1 MGLDSVIWGVRLW
14 IWLYLIVSIFAV
26 IGSFAYWFKETIKK
40 HYFKTKFPEK
50 VIKVVIHYKSNLY
63 RIYWRIVPDNKCFV
77 IEKKAYNYDDKA
89 VMKDNDF
96 FIKKDKNKGKQFISI
111 DEKQYD
117 FNDTFGIKL
126 RRSDV
131 MEIHYWHNNPSP
143 LEFNFEKK
151 KLEFS
156 SKHLQDFKENDLF
169 SKLLTLE
176 TEKRMM
182 LILLMAVG
190 LNIIITGFVLAK
202 IMGWIE

>member
-1 MGLDSVIWGVRLW
+1 MGFDSVIWGVRLW
-14 IWLYLIVSIFAV
+14 IWLYLIVSVFVVLGA
-26 IGSFAYWFKETIKK
+26 FAYWFKENLKK
-40 HYFKTKFPEK
+40 VYYMSKHPEK
-50 VIKVVIHYKSNLY
+50 VIKVIIHYKSNLY
-63 RIYWRIVPDNKCFV
+63 RIYWRIVPDKKCFI
-77 IEKKAYNYDDKA
+77 IEKKAYNYEDKA

-96 FIKKDKNKGKQFISI
+96 FIKQDKKGSKIISVN
-111 DEKQYD
+111 DKLYD
-117 FNDTFGIKL
+117 FKDTFGIKL
-126 RRSDV
+126 RRSNV

-143 LEFNFEKK
+143 LEFNFDKK

-156 SKHLQDFKENDLF
+156 SKQLQDFKENDLF